1 MKTQTSQMFRFQI
14 KKPGIYQSEHE
25 PFLPGNIA
33 RGGVIGTISR
43 KAISPLGSMSVTHF
57 KSLHLSFLFQKTD
70 PCNRKKRVAKCCRKR
85 MAYRRKPE
93 ALKIQGSLFSPPE
106 DYFKRAGIA
115 RMAS

>member
-33 RGGVIGTISR
+33 MGGVIRTISR

-57 KSLHLSFLFQKTD
+57 KPLHLSFLFQKTD
-70 PCNRKKRVAKCCRKR
+70 SCNRIERVTKCCRKR
-85 MAYRRKPE
+85 LAHYRKPE
-93 ALKIQGSLFSPPE
+93 GLKKQESLFSPPE
-106 DYFKRAGIA
+106 DYIRYADIT
-115 RMAS
+115 RRVS